1 MPARPAPD
9 ATLRPARADE
19 AAELSALALRSKAHW
34 GYSAEFL
41 AACAAELA
49 VDPARIDEVVVA
61 TIDGRVAGFRQLA
74 VTGDTAELDALFVDP
89 PFIGRGIGGMLLRD
103 ALAAAGDSTGG
114 LDADP
119 EAEPFYARF
128 GAVTVGRTPSG
139 SIPGR
144 TLPRMEFR
152 GVEASAARR
161 LNPRGAGRA
170 STA

>member
-1 MPARPAPD
+1 MPARPGPEPTTSGA
-9 ATLRPARADE
+9 ALLRPARPDE

-49 VDPARIDEVVVA
+49 VDAARIDEVVVA
-61 TIDGRVAGFRQLA
+61 TIGGRVAGFRQLT
-74 VTGDTAELDALFVDP
+74 VTGDAAELDALFVDP
-89 PFIGRGIGGMLLRD
+89 PFMGRGVGALLLRD
-103 ALAAAGDSTGG
+103 ALDAAGIRTVG

-119 EAEPFYARF
+119 EAESFYAKY
-128 GAVTVGRTPSG
+128 GALTVGRSPSG

-152 GVEASAARR
+152 
-161 LNPRGAGRA
+161 RG
-170 STA
+170 

>member
-1 MPARPAPD
+1 MPARPEPD
-9 ATLRPARADE
+9 ALLRPARADE

-49 VDPARIDEVVVA
+49 VDPARIDQVVVA
-61 TIDGRVAGFRQLA
+61 TVGGRVAGFRRLV
-74 VTGDTAELDALFVDP
+74 VTGDSAELEALFVDP
-89 PFIGRGIGGMLLRD
+89 AFMGRGVGELLLRD
-103 ALAAAGDSTGG
+103 ALAAAGPRTVG

-119 EAEPFYARF
+119 DAEAFYAKY
-128 GAVTVGRTPSG
+128 GAVTVGRSPSG

-152 GVEASAARR
+152 GLEESASTASAA
-161 LNPRGAGRA
+161 ARA
-170 STA
+170 TD

>member
-1 MPARPAPD
+1 MPARPEPD
-9 ATLRPARADE
+9 PTLRAARADE

-49 VDPARIDEVVVA
+49 IDPARIDEVVVA
-61 TIDGRVAGFRQLA
+61 TIDGHVAGFRRLIVA
-74 VTGDTAELDALFVDP
+74 GDSAELDALFVDP
-89 PFIGRGIGGMLLRD
+89 PFMGRGVGVLLLRD
-103 ALAAAGDSTGG
+103 ALAVAGGRTVG

-119 EAEPFYARF
+119 DAEPFYAKY
-128 GAVTVGRTPSG
+128 GAVTVGRSPSG

-152 GVEASAARR
+152 
-161 LNPRGAGRA
+161 RG
-170 STA
+170 